1 MCHIFGKH
9 WVQGCLQ
16 TIFLGVWHA
25 NTITQIHIYSVN
37 ASTAIGEMAL
47 NTIKSYIFEKP
58 PMQRYKRYFELSNIQ
73 IQNTNI
79 QIYSVYINTIQMLAW
94 HIDDIQYMQ
103 YMQYIQY
110 TKYETCKLYIIYKK
124 TKRQPTNYIYPP
136 NGWHDIY
143 NTKISRQYQN
153 YPDSIETHRTVQ
165 NHPDSSKLS
174 GQFWKHPDSLDSIK
188 IVQTVMKLFTQYQ
201 NFQTILKLF
210 KTVLRQFCTVLKP
223 SWHYQNPNSIETL
236 RTVSKLSWQCWNN
249 PEAIII

>member
-1 MCHIFGKH
+1 MMSPNPERPKLKLLNPERPKKGPRMSKPRTSKNETRTSEVQKPRIPNVKSWETNTYNDNRIPNVRNICMCYIFGKH

-16 TIFLGVWHA
+16 TMFLGVWHA

-47 NTIKSYIFEKP
+47 NPIKCYIFEKP

-110 TKYETCKLYIIYKK
+110 TKYETCKIYKIYK
-124 TKRQPTNYIYPP
+124 ICTHSIYAIYAIYKMYTKYTISMCTPIDINPPT
-136 NGWHDIY
+136 
-143 NTKISRQYQN
+143 
-153 YPDSIETHRTVQ
+153 
-165 NHPDSSKLS
+165 
-174 GQFWKHPDSLDSIK
+174 
-188 IVQTVMKLFTQYQ
+188 
-201 NFQTILKLF
+201 
-210 KTVLRQFCTVLKP
+210 
-223 SWHYQNPNSIETL
+223 
-236 RTVSKLSWQCWNN
+236 
-249 PEAIII
+249 